1 MCDQEKH
8 AKPEVGMLFKNYNE
22 LETFLQNYTEQSKQM
37 FIKGKTKP
45 DGSCNIK
52 KKTAANILAL
62 CFLQMYLL
70 LLHIISHSLNHLL
83 AAIIMCQ
90 QKSTYV

>member
-52 KKTAANILAL
+52 KKLKIGIKYHEIN
-62 CFLQMYLL
+62 
-70 LLHIISHSLNHLL
+70 
-83 AAIIMCQ
+83 
-90 QKSTYV
+90 YVCKHGFRKYKPEQTIRRKR